1 MAIDLNQK
9 GMQKAATIS
18 QLPLADRPKR
28 PIHIG
33 MPRLFGKRV
42 KSWEVTFFASQLSL
56 MLEIETPLPVALK
69 ALADEIQNPALKE
82 VVTDLCQDI
91 EEGRQLSDAMR
102 RHPRVFNARFVSMVK
117 AGETGGFLN
126 KILDRIVEMQ
136 EKRQALVTQ
145 LKSTLTYP
153 AVLCVLGTLVVVY
166 VLVGVLPQFAAF
178 FRGKESILPWTT
190 RFLMIASDSLRHYWW
205 VYILSAT
212 GLVLGCISW
221 GKSQQGRALRD
232 RFLISGPLVSGLT
245 NKVYTCDMLRT
256 LGNLMESQVPMLEAL
271 DVTGPTVLNQYYRRF
286 VEEIRDT
293 VAKGGRFAQAFATY
307 PYIPQT
313 VKQMVTVGEE
323 VGKIPVVML
332 RLARFYDMEI
342 EQELKKLAA
351 KIEPAA
357 LIVMG
362 SVVALIVSAVILPIF
377 KLSQALH

>member
-1 MAIDLNQK
+1 MAIDFNQK

-18 QLPLADRPKR
+18 PLPPADQPKR
-28 PIHIG
+28 AIR
-33 MPRLFGKRV
+33 MDMSRLFGKRV
-42 KSWEVTFFASQLSL
+42 KPWEVTFFASQLSL
-56 MLEIETPLPVALK
+56 MLDIETPLPGALK
-69 ALADEIQNPALKE
+69 ALADETKNPALKE
-82 VVTDLCQDI
+82 VVTALYQDI

-102 RHPRVFNARFVSMVK
+102 RHPRVFNAKFVSMVK

-190 RFLMIASDSLRHYWW
+190 RFLMLTSDSLRHYWW
-205 VYILSAT
+205 VYILSTA
-212 GLVLGCISW
+212 GLVMGSISW

-232 RFLISGPLVSGLT
+232 RFFIGGPLISGLT
-245 NKVYTCDMLRT
+245 NKIYTCDMLRT
-256 LGNLMESQVPMLEAL
+256 LGNLMESQVPLLEAL
-271 DVTGPTVLNQYYRRF
+271 DVTGPTIWNQYYRRF

-293 VAKGGRFAQAFATY
+293 VAQGGRFAQAFATY

-313 VKQMVTVGEE
+313 VKQMVAVGEE

-332 RLARFYDMEI
+332 RLAKFYDMEI
-342 EQELKKLAA
+342 EQELKKLSA

-357 LIVMG
+357 LVVMG

>member
-1 MAIDLNQK
+1 MAINFNPQ
-9 GMQKAATIS
+9 GIQKAATIAQS
-18 QLPLADRPKR
+18 PPADRPKKPISIGIPR
-28 PIHIG
+28 P
-33 MPRLFGKRV
+33 FGRRV

-69 ALADEIQNPALKE
+69 AIGDEMQNPAFKE
-82 VVTDLCQDI
+82 VVTAMHQDLA
-91 EEGRQLSDAMR
+91 EGRQLSDAMR
-102 RHPRVFNARFVSMVK
+102 RHPKVFNDKFVSMVK
-117 AGETGGFLN
+117 AGETGGFLK

-153 AVLCVLGTLVVVY
+153 AVLCVLGSLVVVY

-190 RFLMIASDSLRHYWW
+190 RFLMMASDSLRHYWW
-205 VYILSAT
+205 VYMLATT

-221 GKSQQGRALRD
+221 LKSQQGRALRD
-232 RFLISGPLVSGLT
+232 RFFISGPLISGLT
-245 NKVYTCDMLRT
+245 NKIYTCDMLRT

-271 DVTGPTVLNQYYRRF
+271 DVTSPTIWNQYYRRF
-286 VEEIRDT
+286 VDEIRNT

-357 LIVMG
+357 LIIMG
-362 SVVALIVSAVILPIF
+362 TVVALIVSAVILPIF